1 LIIKKKSTTT
11 ADRAGQQSAQK
22 SITRLLVKSA
32 LIIEAIA
39 KV

>member
-1 LIIKKKSTTT
+1 LLNKEELNNYCKQSWPAK
-11 ADRAGQQSAQK
+11 RAK

-32 LIIEAIA
+32 LIIEVIT

>member
-1 LIIKKKSTTT
+1 LIIKKINNYCRQSWPAK
-11 ADRAGQQSAQK
+11 RAK

-32 LIIEAIA
+32 LIIEAMA